1 MALRLGALQDALL
14 SAHADEDKAREAAE
28 EIANYDGRMHA
39 IERDLNLL
47 KWMIGV
53 LITLMIGFGL
63 GNLWLSMSILG
74 RLPR

>member
-28 EIANYDGRMHA
+28 EIANYDGRMHM
-39 IERDLNLL
+39 IERELNLL
-47 KWMIGV
+47 KWMMAT
-53 LITLMIGFGL
+53 LISMMIGFGL

-74 RLPR
+74 RLPK